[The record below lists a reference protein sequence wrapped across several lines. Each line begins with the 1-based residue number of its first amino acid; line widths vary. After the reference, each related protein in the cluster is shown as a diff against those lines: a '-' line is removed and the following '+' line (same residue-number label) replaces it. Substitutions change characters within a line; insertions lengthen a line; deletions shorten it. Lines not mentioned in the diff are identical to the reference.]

1 MSRWSL
7 FWRPLRIWW
16 LALQLAAGLWWD
28 GQAWTYP
35 GGITAE
41 RQAQRS
47 RRRARWL
54 TGQFL
59 SLGSAFIK
67 LGQLLSARPDV
78 LPAELVE
85 ELAQLQDRVP
95 AFPFSVVQAL
105 LEQELGERCAEIIDL
120 EPDPLGA
127 ASLAQVHRASLRS
140 GRQVVLKVQRPGLER
155 LFRLDLEVLQQVA
168 AAVQRHPRWG
178 RGRDWVAIAKEC
190 RRVLLRELDF
200 RLEAEHAARFRQQF
214 LDDPGIRIPAVV
226 WELSAR
232 RVLCLDYVPGI
243 KITDRQALVE
253 AGINPAAVAE
263 KGAASYLQQLV
274 RYGFFHADP
283 HPGNLAVARDGALIY
298 YDFGMMGQLS
308 GRLRSRLGRMVRAAA
323 GRDAAALVTELQ
335 AAGVIASGIDV
346 GPVRRLVRLMLTEAL
361 TPPFSANA
369 LNKLSGDLY
378 ALVYGQPFRLPPEL
392 IFVMRALSTFEGVGR
407 SLDPGFSLVAIAR
420 PYLLPLMTSS
430 GGAGSDLLGELS
442 RQAAEVG
449 SRALGIPRR
458 LDESL
463 ARIEQGDLQVQIRA
477 GETDRLLRRL
487 ALAQQSAGQS
497 MLLAGLAVAA
507 ALLAA
512 SSRPALVALPLL
524 LGAPVS
530 FSWLKLQARLR
541 RDGRLDQLPG
551 IAAMPQAPAGV
562 RTASPLP
569 AEPGAVA
576 DQADP

>member
-1 MSRWSL
+1 MPKPL
-7 FWRPLRIWW
+7 IWRPLRIWW
-16 LALQLAAGLWWD
+16 LALGLALGLWWD
-28 GQAWTYP
+28 GQGWTYP
-35 GGITAE
+35 GGLTPE
-41 RQAQRS
+41 RRAQRS

-54 TGQFL
+54 TQQFL
-59 SLGSAFIK
+59 QLGSAFIK

-95 AFPFSVVQAL
+95 AFSFEVVQAL

-120 EPDPLGA
+120 EPVPLGS

-168 AAVQRHPRWG
+168 AVVQRHPRWG
-178 RGRDWVAIAKEC
+178 QGRDWVGIAKEC

-243 KITDRQALVE
+243 KITDRQALLD
-253 AGINPAAVAE
+253 AGIEPAAVAE

-274 RYGFFHADP
+274 RFGFFHADP
-283 HPGNLAVARDGALIY
+283 HPGNLAVGSDGALIY

-323 GRDAAALVTELQ
+323 GRDAARLVQELQ
-335 AAGVIASGIDV
+335 GAGVIAAGIDP
-346 GPVRRLVRLMLTEAL
+346 GPVRRLVRVMLNEAL
-361 TPPFSANA
+361 TPPFSANVI
-369 LNKLSGDLY
+369 NKLSGDLY

-407 SLDPGFSLVAIAR
+407 TLDPGFSLVAIAR
-420 PYLLPLMTSS
+420 PYLLPLMTAS
-430 GGAGSDLLGELS
+430 GGGPAGSGPNAGANELFNEIT

-512 SSRPALVALPLL
+512 SSRPALVAIPVVAGLPISW
-524 LGAPVS
+524 G
-530 FSWLKLQARLR
+530 WLKLQARLR
-541 RDGRLDQLPG
+541 RDSRIDQLPG
-551 IAAMPQAPAGV
+551 VG
-562 RTASPLP
+562 
-569 AEPGAVA
+569 
-576 DQADP
+576 

>member
-1 MSRWSL
+1 MIL
-7 FWRPLRIWW
+7 LRPLRIWW
-16 LALQLAAGLWWD
+16 LALALLLGLWWD
-28 GQAWTYP
+28 GQAWSYV
-35 GGITAE
+35 GGVTPE
-41 RQAQRS
+41 RQGSRQ

-54 TGQFL
+54 TQAFL
-59 SLGSAFIK
+59 GLGSAFIK

-85 ELAQLQDRVP
+85 ELATLQDRVP
-95 AFPFSVVQAL
+95 AFPFAVVQDL

-120 EPDPLGA
+120 ESEPLGS

-140 GRQVVLKVQRPGLER
+140 GRQVVFKVQRPGLER
-155 LFRLDLEVLQQVA
+155 TFRLDLEVMQQVA

-178 RGRDWVAIAKEC
+178 RGRDWIGIAQEC

-226 WELSAR
+226 WELSTR

-243 KITDRQALVE
+243 KITDRQALIE
-253 AGINPAAVAE
+253 AGIVPAAVAE

-274 RYGFFHADP
+274 RFGFFHADP
-283 HPGNLAVARDGALIY
+283 HPGNLAVAADGALIY

-308 GRLRSRLGRMVRAAA
+308 SRLRGRLGSMVRAAA
-323 GRDAAALVTELQ
+323 GRDAAGLVKELQ
-335 AAGVIASGIDV
+335 QAGVIAPGVDP
-346 GPVRRLVRLMLTEAL
+346 GPVRRLVRVMLEEAL
-361 TPPFSANA
+361 TPPFSANV
-369 LNKLSGDLY
+369 LERLSGDLY
-378 ALVYGQPFRLPPEL
+378 DLVYGQPFRLPPEL

-407 SLDPGFSLVAIAR
+407 SLDSGFSLVAIAR

-430 GGAGSDLLGELS
+430 GGSGSGVGGSANDLFNEIS

-449 SRALGIPRR
+449 SRALGIPKR
-458 LDESL
+458 LDDSL

-487 ALAQQSAGQS
+487 ALAQQAAGQS

-507 ALLAA
+507 ALLAVSA
-512 SSRPALVALPLL
+512 RPALVIIPLL
-524 LGAPVS
+524 ASLPVGL
-530 FSWLKLQARLR
+530 SWVKLQGRLK
-541 RDGRLDQLPG
+541 RDGRIDQLPG
-551 IAAMPQAPAGV
+551 V
-562 RTASPLP
+562 S
-569 AEPGAVA
+569 
-576 DQADP
+576 

>member
-1 MSRWSL
+1 VIL
-7 FWRPLRIWW
+7 LRPLRIWW
-16 LALQLAAGLWWD
+16 LALALLLGLWWD
-28 GQAWTYP
+28 GQAWSYV
-35 GGITAE
+35 GGVTPE
-41 RQAQRS
+41 RQRS
-47 RRRARWL
+47 RQRRRARWL
-54 TGQFL
+54 TQAFL
-59 SLGSAFIK
+59 GLGSAFIK

-85 ELAQLQDRVP
+85 QLATLQDRVP
-95 AFPFSVVQAL
+95 AFPFAVVQDL

-120 EPDPLGA
+120 ESEPLGS

-155 LFRLDLEVLQQVA
+155 TFRLDLEVMQQVA

-178 RGRDWVAIAKEC
+178 RGRDWIGIAQEC

-226 WELSAR
+226 WELSTR

-243 KITDRQALVE
+243 KITDRQALIE
-253 AGINPAAVAE
+253 AGIVPAAVAE

-274 RYGFFHADP
+274 RFGFFHADP
-283 HPGNLAVARDGALIY
+283 HPGNLAVAADGALIY

-308 GRLRSRLGRMVRAAA
+308 SRLRGRLGSMVRAAS
-323 GRDAAALVTELQ
+323 GRDAAGLVKELQ
-335 AAGVIASGIDV
+335 QAGVIAPGVDP
-346 GPVRRLVRLMLTEAL
+346 GPVRRLVRVMLEEAL
-361 TPPFSANA
+361 TPPFSANV
-369 LNKLSGDLY
+369 LERLSGDLY
-378 ALVYGQPFRLPPEL
+378 DLVYGQPFRLPPEL

-407 SLDPGFSLVAIAR
+407 SLDSGFSLVAIAR

-430 GGAGSDLLGELS
+430 GGGGGGANDLFNEIS

-449 SRALGIPRR
+449 SRALGIPKR
-458 LDESL
+458 LDDSL

-487 ALAQQSAGQS
+487 ALAQQAAGQS

-507 ALLAA
+507 SLLAVSA
-512 SSRPALVALPLL
+512 RPALVIIPLVASLPVGL
-524 LGAPVS
+524 
-530 FSWLKLQARLR
+530 SWIKLQGRLK
-541 RDGRLDQLPG
+541 RDGRIDQLPTS
-551 IAAMPQAPAGV
+551 
-562 RTASPLP
+562 R
-569 AEPGAVA
+569 
-576 DQADP
+576 